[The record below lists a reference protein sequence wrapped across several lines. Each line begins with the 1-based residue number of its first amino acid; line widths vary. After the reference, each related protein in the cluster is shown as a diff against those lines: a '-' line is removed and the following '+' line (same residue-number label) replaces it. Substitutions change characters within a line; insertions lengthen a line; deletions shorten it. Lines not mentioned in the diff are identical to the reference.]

1 MNIAISMNAPLPA
14 QILMDLFRVWVK
26 ATVNVPIAK
35 GEFMRRKHT
44 MKEME
49 KYFVRIVPR
58 NSSPR
63 NCLSFLIAKV

>member
-1 MNIAISMNAPLPA
+1 MNIAFSMNALLPA

-35 GEFMRRKHT
+35 GEFMRTKHT

-49 KYFVRIVPR
+49 KYFVRIAQR
-58 NSSPR
+58 NSSPK

>member
-1 MNIAISMNAPLPA
+1 MNIAFSMNAPLPA
-14 QILMDLFRVWVK
+14 LISMDLFRVWVK

-35 GEFMRRKHT
+35 GEFMRTKHT

-58 NSSPR
+58 NSFPPNYS
-63 NCLSFLIAKV
+63 NFLIAKV